1 MRYKVPS
8 LKEADGGS
16 SEFAHLCAWP
26 RNNCERLF
34 ACQQKGQAY
43 QATASNIY
51 SNYDFRVYEAFAGTH
66 GLLLFEE
73 AAWCDSNSYW
83 KLVQQIIVD
92 DSVMRVGPQ
101 ISFQSITQHETSIS
115 TLRFQSS
122 FSACALMFLIQR
134 SGSVYWAI

>member
-34 ACQQKGQAY
+34 ACEQKGQAY

-51 SNYDFRVYEAFAGTH
+51 SNYDFRVYEAFAGTCTASSS
-66 GLLLFEE
+66 LKKQL
-73 AAWCDSNSYW
+73 AAIATATGILCS
-83 KLVQQIIVD
+83 K
-92 DSVMRVGPQ
+92 
-101 ISFQSITQHETSIS
+101 
-115 TLRFQSS
+115 
-122 FSACALMFLIQR
+122 
-134 SGSVYWAI
+134 